1 MVFNLKIGETEIGIN
16 KPPFIIAEAGANHN
30 GSLDLAFKLIESA
43 KEVGADCVKFQTFKT
58 ELFCEDRNKTFEYKS
73 QGKVVVQSEFEMFK
87 NLEFNIEEWKRI
99 IKCCKSNDI
108 KFMTTI
114 QDPEILDQMLPLGI
128 DSIKVG
134 SDDFDHL
141 INLDYYLKSDLP
153 LIISNGMSDLNET
166 SLVLNFL
173 RKNNYAHKTCVLYC
187 VSLYP
192 CESDKINLKM
202 IEDLKR
208 IYPDFQWGFSDHT
221 ISPLTP
227 ALAVMNGACVI
238 EKHFTLDN
246 ELPGPD
252 HWFSVNP
259 SKLKILIDHVKY
271 AYSSKGLGF
280 ANERCDIQQKKI
292 MRRRIIFS
300 RNLEKGHTLTID
312 DLRFRRANEGIF
324 PSEIYKV
331 LGKKITRNVNIGQ
344 PLNKEHLN

>member
-1 MVFNLKIGETEIGIN
+1 MKIGNREIGFH
-16 KPPFIIAEAGANHN
+16 KPPFVIAEAGANHN
-30 GSLDLAFKLIESA
+30 GSLEMAFKLIEKA
-43 KEVGADCVKFQTFKT
+43 KEAGADCVKFQTYKT
-58 ELFCEDRNKTFEYKS
+58 ELFCADREKTFEYKS

-87 NLEFNIEEWKRI
+87 NLEFNLEEWKRI
-99 IKCCKSNDI
+99 IKCCKNNDI
-108 KFMTTI
+108 TFMTTI
-114 QDPEILDQMLPLGI
+114 QDPEILDQMIPLGI

-141 INLDYYLKSDLP
+141 INLEYYLKSELP
-153 LIISNGMSDLNET
+153 LVISNGMADLNET
-166 SLVLNFL
+166 ELVLNFL
-173 RKNNYAHKTCVLYC
+173 RKNNYAHQTCVLYC

-192 CESDKINLKM
+192 CEPSKINLRM

-208 IYPDFQWGFSDHT
+208 IYPDFLWGFSDHT
-221 ISPLTP
+221 ISHFTP

-246 ELPGPD
+246 NLPGPD

-259 SKLKILIDHVKY
+259 SNLKKLVDDVKY
-271 AYSSKGLGF
+271 AYSSRGFGF
-280 ANERCDIQQKKI
+280 ANERCDIQQKNI

-300 RNLEKGHTLTID
+300 RNLNKGHILTID

-331 LGKKITRNVNIGQ
+331 LGKEITRDVYIG
-344 PLNKEHLN
+344 KSKKMI

>member
-1 MVFNLKIGETEIGIN
+1 LKIGKTNLGIN
-16 KPPFIIAEAGANHN
+16 QPPFVIAEAGANHN
-30 GSLDLAFKLIESA
+30 GSIDMAFKLIEKA
-43 KEVGADCVKFQTFKT
+43 KEAGADCIKFQTFKT
-58 ELFCEDRNKTFEYKS
+58 ELFCEDRKKTFEYKS
-73 QGKVVVQSEFEMFK
+73 QGKLVVQSEFEMFK

-99 IKCCKSNDI
+99 IKCCKNNDI

-141 INLDYYLKSDLP
+141 INLEYYLKSELP
-153 LIISNGMSDLNET
+153 LVISNGMSELNET
-166 SLVLNFL
+166 EFILNFL

-192 CESDKINLKM
+192 CEPSKINLRM
-202 IEDLKR
+202 IEDLQR
-208 IYPDFQWGFSDHT
+208 LYPDFLWGFSDHT
-221 ISPLTP
+221 ISHLTP

-246 ELPGPD
+246 DLPGPD

-259 SKLKILIDHVKY
+259 LNLKMLVDDVKY
-271 AYSSKGLGF
+271 AYSARGLGF
-280 ANERCDIQQKKI
+280 ENDRYDIKQKNI

-300 RNLEKGHTLTID
+300 RNLNIGHILTID
-312 DLRFRRANEGIF
+312 DLRFRRADKGIF
-324 PSEIYKV
+324 PSEIYEV
-331 LGKKITRNVNIGQ
+331 LGKELTRDVNIGQ
-344 PLNKEHLN
+344 SLFKDYLK